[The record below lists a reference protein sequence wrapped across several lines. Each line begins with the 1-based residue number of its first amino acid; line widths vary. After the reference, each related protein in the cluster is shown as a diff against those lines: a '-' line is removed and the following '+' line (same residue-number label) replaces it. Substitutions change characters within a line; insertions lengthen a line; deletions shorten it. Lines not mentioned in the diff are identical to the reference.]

1 MIIDNLHKEQDSCE
15 FMSNSKMESI
25 IFILTKT
32 FAWWQSFFQ
41 AEQVWQIEG
50 ITYIVYENKTHKLS
64 FQTTKA
70 KPHAVIQVL
79 SIILSSSSV
88 PISTK
93 KL

>member
-1 MIIDNLHKEQDSCE
+1 VYDNK
-15 FMSNSKMESI
+15 
-25 IFILTKT
+25 
-32 FAWWQSFFQ
+32 A
-41 AEQVWQIEG
+41 
-50 ITYIVYENKTHKLS
+50 HKLS

-88 PISTK
+88 HISTK

>member
-1 MIIDNLHKEQDSCE
+1 
-15 FMSNSKMESI
+15 MESI

-32 FAWWQSFFQ
+32 FALWQNFLQ
-41 AEQVWQIEG
+41 GEQVWQIEG
-50 ITYIVYENKTHKLS
+50 ITDIVYENETHKLS

-70 KPHAVIQVL
+70 KPHAIIQVL

-88 PISTK
+88 HISTK